1 MNSIIHVKGVQR
13 SGTTMLTKHYITY
26 HSIKQNPY
34 LYKHTSVDTLDS
46 FSVLHG
52 YVIQDHSIDFYAKSK
67 YHNVESI
74 LVKRKVKSKQIL
86 SWFVIDFLEGLLDD
100 IEQVY
105 SYQKEDSLP
114 QFELSIQQV
123 KDRCNSLIKLET
135 EMENTFINNNIEYK
149 IKYYEDIC
157 NQDLLGQTKPTK
169 ARPENLIKN
178 YNDVLNWCK
187 KELNEVL

>member
-1 MNSIIHVKGVQR
+1 M
-13 SGTTMLTKHYITY
+13 
-26 HSIKQNPY
+26 QNPY

-52 YVIQDHSIDFYAKSK
+52 YVIQDHSVDFYAKSK

-74 LVKRKVKSKQIL
+74 LVKRKIKSKQIL

-157 NQDLLGQTKPTK
+157 NQELLGQTKPTK

-178 YNDVLNWCK
+178 YNDVLNCCK